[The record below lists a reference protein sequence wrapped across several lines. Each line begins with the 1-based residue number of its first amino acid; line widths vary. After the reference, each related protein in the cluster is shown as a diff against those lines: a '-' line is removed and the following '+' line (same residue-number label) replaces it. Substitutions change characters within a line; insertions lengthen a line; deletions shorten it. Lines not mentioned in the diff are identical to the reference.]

1 MLVSLGLMVALAGCA
16 PTPPPADPP
25 SAPPSPSATAVVEE
39 ATTLGEVGC
48 DGLLPPAETATVI
61 GGSPNSDFGVTQLP
75 LVLVGG
81 IGCQFFF
88 GEQGASDRAEV
99 NFSIAPEA
107 IADASVVT
115 ASLSSAECAADGTD
129 LMSMNPGC
137 SVTAVTAGWWYSVRF
152 FSFASAAAQRDGFAA
167 ITALLEAAL
176 ANHAPPAAAAAV
188 APFDC
193 QSLAT
198 GSMPVSSFRREPD
211 PRDGAPVVAAYQ
223 LAGADICD
231 LTTPEGAHWWLE
243 VYPGGAAAYESC
255 AQPPT
260 LAPSVSTPVT
270 IPGIASAEAL
280 APDGGLAGL
289 CSTDGSSLIRSDV
302 VLEVSEYDWNSAALA
317 AAAAVLEPA
326 FAAAL

>member
-16 PTPPPADPP
+16 PTPPPAAPP

-39 ATTLGEVGC
+39 APRLDEVGC
-48 DGLLPPAETATVI
+48 DGLLPPAETAI
-61 GGSPNSDFGVTQLP
+61 SLGGSLDSDFGVSDLP
-75 LVLVGG
+75 LALVGG
-81 IGCQFFF
+81 IGCRFFF
-88 GEQGASDRAEV
+88 GEQGAGDNAYV
-99 NFSIAPEA
+99 NLSIAPKA
-107 IADASVVT
+107 IAESSVVA
-115 ASLSSAECAADGTD
+115 ASLTPAVCAPDGTD
-129 LMSMNPGC
+129 LMTENSGC
-137 SVTAVTAGWWYSVRF
+137 SVTAVTAGWWYNLTVISYL
-152 FSFASAAAQRDGFAA
+152 STTSQRDGFAA
-167 ITALLEAAL
+167 ITARLEAAL
-176 ANHAPPAAAAAV
+176 AVQVPPAAATAA

-223 LAGADICD
+223 LAGTPVCE
-231 LTTPEGAHWWLE
+231 LTTSEGIEWRLE
-243 VYPGGAAAYESC
+243 VYPRGAAAYESC

-270 IPGIASAEAL
+270 IPGIAAAQAL
-280 APDGGLAGL
+280 EPGEGLAGL
-289 CSTDGSSLIRSDV
+289 CSTDGTTLIRSDILV
-302 VLEVSEYDWNSAALA
+302 PAPYNWDTAALA